1 MSKMDS
7 IQITP
12 KLILIFLISIATP
25 TASGIWWLSQMS
37 SDLNHLQ
44 EVVNDLPISDNTG
57 LVERITAIEINSQN
71 NLESIQKLNADVD
84 KLVDHIDKSF
94 KKITEN
100 LNTNPL
106 SLN

>member
-1 MSKMDS
+1 
-7 IQITP
+7 
-12 KLILIFLISIATP
+12 
-25 TASGIWWLSQMS
+25 MS
-37 SDLNHLQ
+37 SELSHLQ

-71 NLESIQKLNADVD
+71 NLESIEKINADVD
-84 KLVDHIDKSF
+84 KFIEHVDKNF

-106 SLN
+106 SFN

>member
-1 MSKMDS
+1 
-7 IQITP
+7 
-12 KLILIFLISIATP
+12 
-25 TASGIWWLSQMS
+25 MS
-37 SDLNHLQ
+37 SELNHLQ

>member
-1 MSKMDS
+1 
-7 IQITP
+7 
-12 KLILIFLISIATP
+12 
-25 TASGIWWLSQMS
+25 MS

>member
-1 MSKMDS
+1 
-7 IQITP
+7 
-12 KLILIFLISIATP
+12 
-25 TASGIWWLSQMS
+25 
-37 SDLNHLQ
+37 
-44 EVVNDLPISDNTG
+44 LPISDNTG